1 MDQPSPIS
9 RAARTSRLTLVTI
22 ALLTGCAHEI
32 APAATPPVTEAEPE
46 TTATAADATA
56 ADATA
61 EPAATVAVVEP
72 PPDAEPVE
80 EPEPVDMTPA
90 AAPALCESLV
100 PEPETLQR
108 SEFKRGGVTLP
119 NDSRADVLECE
130 YLDPVNG
137 EVVVA
142 YLVVRSAGADY
153 ATTEE
158 LGQSYDVPGMTSSYR
173 LGRIE
178 RTSTGVRVRGT
189 GTDTYYPETGDPD
202 SSGRAEVDSS
212 RLVVTCTF
220 NAEYGSYE
228 CERG

>member
-1 MDQPSPIS
+1 M
-9 RAARTSRLTLVTI
+9 
-22 ALLTGCAHEI
+22 GCAHES
-32 APAATPPVTEAEPE
+32 APAATTTPVAEPE
-46 TTATAADATA
+46 PEITATEADTMAD
-56 ADATA
+56 DATA
-61 EPAATVAVVEP
+61 EPAATVAAVEP
-72 PPDAEPVE
+72 QPDPEPVE
-80 EPEPVDMTPA
+80 EPPPPEPVDMTPA

-119 NDSRADVLECE
+119 NDSRADVLECQ

-158 LGQSYDVPGMTSSYR
+158 LGQAYDVPGMASSYR

-178 RTSTGVRVRGT
+178 RMATGVRIRVT

-212 RLVVTCTF
+212 RVAVTCTF
-220 NAEYGSYE
+220 NAEYESYE
-228 CERG
+228 CERS